1 MTFDPDAAAARDG
14 IFGLPTTAA
23 EARIVLIPVPFDAT
37 TSYRSGT
44 SQGPAAIRR
53 ASAQVDLYDLSFGR
67 IYERGIHMLDEDEGI
82 AELSRGARSLAA
94 PIIERGGAGP
104 HDARYVAD
112 IDSACSQMNVKVHR
126 AAANV
131 LREGKIPGV
140 VGGEH
145 SVSFGAILAC
155 AEHHPGIA
163 VLQIDAHMDLRE
175 RYEGLKWSHASVLRN
190 VMDEIRGVSNLV
202 QVGIRDFAEGERR
215 YAEKHAGK
223 ITTFYDDEV
232 FAEAARG
239 MHFGIVCDRILAALP
254 EHIYITLDIDGLD
267 PSLCPHT
274 GTPVPGG
281 LSFREVSMLLHRVAS
296 SGRRVVGFDLV
307 EVCPGPGA
315 GELAPDWDAN
325 VGARVL
331 YKLCGAAQ

>member
-1 MTFDPDAAAARDG
+1 MTFDPDAAASGEG
-14 IFGLPTTAA
+14 IFGLPTTLE

-37 TSYRSGT
+37 TSYRGGT

-53 ASAQVDLYDLSFGR
+53 ASAQVDLFDLSFGR
-67 IYERGIHMLDEDEGI
+67 IYERGIHMIDEDEGI
-82 AELSRGARSLAA
+82 ADLSRTTRLLAE

-104 HDARYVAD
+104 QDARRVAD
-112 IDSACSQMNVKVHR
+112 IDSACSQVNVKVHR
-126 AAANV
+126 TATGL

-145 SVSFGAILAC
+145 AVSYGAILAC
-155 AEHHPGIA
+155 AEHHPGLGVI
-163 VLQIDAHMDLRE
+163 QIDAHMDLRE

-190 VMDEIRGVSNLV
+190 VMDEVKGVSKLV

-215 YAEKHAGK
+215 YAEQHAGR

-239 MHFGIVCDRILAALP
+239 MHFGIVCDRILAGLP
-254 EHIYITLDIDGLD
+254 EHVYITLDIDGLD

-281 LSFREVSMLLHRVAS
+281 LSFREVAMLLHRVAA

-315 GELAPDWDAN
+315 GESAPEWDAN